1 MVARDGDLMVLAVQR
16 GGDDL
21 GPEGTQ
27 LTVGDHLL
35 LQGTWQALDKHLADP
50 QVLVVDSPEVVRR
63 QAVALGPGAREAI
76 AILVV
81 LVVLLATNV
90 VPPAIAAVFCAALMV
105 VTGVLTLPRFYR
117 GIDWNTCVVIGGTI
131 PLATALTKTGA
142 AALIGD
148 QVVRLVGDFGPR
160 AVLAGLFLVTAA
172 VTQFIANT
180 PAALI
185 MIPIAVATAGELGIS
200 ALPLLIGVAMG
211 ASASFLTPVGS
222 PVVLMVQRPG
232 GYEFGD
238 YWKLGLLVLLWSLF
252 VAVFIAPLYW
262 RF

>member
-1 MVARDGDLMVLAVQR
+1 
-16 GGDDL
+16 
-21 GPEGTQ
+21 
-27 LTVGDHLL
+27 
-35 LQGTWQALDKHLADP
+35 
-50 QVLVVDSPEVVRR
+50 
-63 QAVALGPGAREAI
+63 
-76 AILVV
+76 
-81 LVVLLATNV
+81 
-90 VPPAIAAVFCAALMV
+90 MV

-172 VTQFIANT
+172 ITQFIANT
-180 PAALI
+180 SAALI